1 VLDAVSGSIKV
12 KLPAERDD
20 EMYVLFTIESVV
32 DTFAFAREVPSST
45 DAEDVQLN

>member
-1 VLDAVSGSIKV
+1 MLDAISGCIEV

-32 DTFAFAREVPSST
+32 DTFAFAMEVPSST